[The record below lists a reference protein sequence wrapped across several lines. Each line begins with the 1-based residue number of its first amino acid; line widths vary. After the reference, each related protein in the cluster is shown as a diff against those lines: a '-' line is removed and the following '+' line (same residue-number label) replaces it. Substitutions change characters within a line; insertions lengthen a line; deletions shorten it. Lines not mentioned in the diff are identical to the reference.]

1 MKKKLIGM
9 IFAAVWPH
17 IEPLVEEKLIEMLDG
32 MIPDEVKAILP
43 DGGDLNEFIGDIGK
57 FIGGLMR

>member
-9 IFAAVWPH
+9 IFAALWPY
-17 IEPLVEEKLIEMLDG
+17 IEPLVEEKVVDLLESLIPKEIKEL
-32 MIPDEVKAILP
+32 LP
-43 DGGDLNEFIGDIGK
+43 EGVDFNSVVDDIGK

>member
-9 IFAAVWPH
+9 IFAALWPH
-17 IEPLVEEKLIEMLDG
+17 IEPLIE
-32 MIPDEVKAILP
+32 KAIFDKVEALIPPEIKGLLP
-43 DGGDLNEFIGDIGK
+43 AGSNFNEIVDDIGK

>member
-9 IFAAVWPH
+9 IFAALWPH
-17 IEPLVEEKLIEMLDG
+17 IEPLVEEKVVDLLESLIPKEIKEL
-32 MIPDEVKAILP
+32 LP
-43 DGGDLNEFIGDIGK
+43 EGVDFNSVVDDIGK